1 VSNATTS
8 VIINDDE
15 VEFKIISV
23 FSNRSKK
30 LKQYTA
36 DRAEK
41 LGLIKVDPG
50 PIKIGNEIYSKS
62 ITLNNNNLK
71 LCLSTNKNGK

>member
-1 VSNATTS
+1 MSNATTS
-8 VIINDDE
+8 VMINDDE

-23 FSNRSKK
+23 FSRRSKK

>member
-1 VSNATTS
+1 MSNATTS

-23 FSNRSKK
+23 FSSKSKK

>member
-1 VSNATTS
+1 MSNATTS

>member
-1 VSNATTS
+1 MSNATNS

-23 FSNRSKK
+23 FLSRSKK

>member
-1 VSNATTS
+1 MSNAVTS

-15 VEFKIISV
+15 VEFKIIFV
-23 FSNRSKK
+23 FSSRSKK
-30 LKQYTA
+30 LKKYTA